1 MTTMLAPVTPAAASF
16 LALAGGR
23 SPADQDP
30 VLTYLGS
37 LRSAASRRT
46 MAQALER
53 IARIMSAGAVGADAF
68 PWRTLRFQHVERLVA
83 VLLAP
88 TDPIHFAKAPDIE
101 NPDGVPFA
109 PSSVNKLAAAAKG
122 VARQCWR
129 LGYLTADDHAR
140 IGDVRGV
147 PVSSEPSGREVRP
160 DEVAALVRACGD
172 DVTGSRNRAMLAV
185 LFAGGLRRAEI
196 VALRLDDWT
205 DADGS
210 VRVRCGKGRKE
221 RRVFLGA
228 SAAEQVRAWLRV
240 RGDHQGALFVA
251 TLHGSIGSKRV
262 STQNV
267 YDVLRRLALA
277 AGVDPFAPHDCRRT
291 CATALLDAG
300 ADLFA
305 VQRQLGHASPTTTA
319 RYDRRGERAQRAAVE
334 RVAFPS

>member
-1 MTTMLAPVTPAAASF
+1 MTTMFHPVPLAAASF
-16 LALAGGR
+16 LAIPGGLL
-23 SPADQDP
+23 PAEQDP

-37 LRSAASRRT
+37 LRSAASQRT
-46 MAQALER
+46 MGQALER
-53 IARIMSAGAVGADAF
+53 IARIMSSGSVGADAF

-88 TDPIHFAKAPDIE
+88 TDPIHFAKAPDVA
-101 NPDGVPFA
+101 NPDGTPFA
-109 PSSVNKLAAAAKG
+109 PPTINKLVAAAKG
-122 VARQCWR
+122 VARQCWK

-160 DEVAALVRACGD
+160 DEVASLVRACGD

-185 LFAGGLRRAEI
+185 LFAGGLRRAEL
-196 VALRLDDWT
+196 VALRLEDWT
-205 DADGS
+205 DVDGS

-240 RGDHQGALFVA
+240 RGDHPGALFVS
-251 TLHGSIGSKRV
+251 TLHGTIGAKRM

-277 AGVDPFAPHDCRRT
+277 ADVAPFAPHDCRRT
-291 CATALLDAG
+291 CATAMLDAG
-300 ADLFA
+300 ADLFC
-305 VQRQLGHASPTTTA
+305 VQRQLGHASPTTTQ

-334 RVAFPS
+334 LVPFPS